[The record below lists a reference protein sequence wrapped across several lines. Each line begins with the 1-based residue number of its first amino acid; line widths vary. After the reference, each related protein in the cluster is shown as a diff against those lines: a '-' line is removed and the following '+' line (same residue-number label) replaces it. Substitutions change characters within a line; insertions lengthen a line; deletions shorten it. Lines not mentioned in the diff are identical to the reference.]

1 MVSCLKLTFN
11 FVTNRNVHSIFTYLP
26 CNLKVILCKTDIYFH
41 LPKQIIIFSDFKF
54 HILINYMLYGT
65 LMKNYMF

>member
-1 MVSCLKLTFN
+1 MNVAAARIKHKISNYQSLPMVSCLKLTFN

-41 LPKQIIIFSDFKF
+41 LPKQIIIFSDF
-54 HILINYMLYGT
+54 
-65 LMKNYMF
+65 